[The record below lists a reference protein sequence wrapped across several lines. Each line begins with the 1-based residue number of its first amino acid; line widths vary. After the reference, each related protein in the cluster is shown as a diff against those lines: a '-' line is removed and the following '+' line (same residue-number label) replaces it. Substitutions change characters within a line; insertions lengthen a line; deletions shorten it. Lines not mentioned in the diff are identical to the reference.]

1 MPRKPDRYERL
12 ASHLPMRD
20 PVAGPDQLRDLGL
33 RTLVGALQGGP
44 RYGDAL
50 LDTSDEAWEEYLHY
64 IADEYPAFYVGDEGR
79 IAKTQMSSDGYRIYE
94 AMGRSNMLE
103 LSTEHMRE
111 FLEDDPREEADQVRL
126 LLARIE
132 RAKQARRR
140 DDRPPGT
147 SPLD

>member
-1 MPRKPDRYERL
+1 MPSKPDRYERL

-33 RTLVGALQGGP
+33 RALVGALQGGL

-50 LDTSDEAWEEYLHY
+50 LDTSDEAWEEYFRY

-79 IAKTQMSSDGYRIYE
+79 IAKIQMSSDGYRIYE

-103 LSTEHMRE
+103 LSTKHMRE
-111 FLEDDPREEADQVRL
+111 FLEDDQREEADQVRL
-126 LLARIE
+126 LLTRIE
-132 RAKQARRR
+132 HAKQARRR